1 MDSTFQKIKLIALTA
16 SIFSLSP
23 YLAAE
28 TLKKCSSAPLMVSS
42 KNVGTMTYH
51 AENCQKS
58 WDSQSVQLDFAYQTD
73 IPEWA
78 FKRAASYF
86 LKKNVPEFSQ
96 TSALDRITQLY
107 KPVKKGDF
115 YRLSYQQASKK
126 LNLSLNQSSLGSIV
140 DERANQY
147 FKIWFG
153 ETPFNAKLKQ
163 QLLN

>member
-1 MDSTFQKIKLIALTA
+1 MDSSFQKIKLILFTTVALL
-16 SIFSLSP
+16 LSP
-23 YLAAE
+23 YASAE

-42 KNVGTMTYH
+42 KNIGTMTYR

-58 WDSQSVQLDFAYQTD
+58 WDSQSVQLDFAYQQD

-107 KPVKKGDF
+107 QPVKKGDF
-115 YRLSYQQASKK
+115 YRLSYQQASKQ
-126 LNLSLNQSSLGSIV
+126 LSLSLNQNSLGSIT
-140 DERANQY
+140 DAHANQY

-153 ETPFNAKLKQ
+153 DAPFNAKLKQ